1 MNSIAPDANPRLSV
15 SLLPVLTLIIS
26 LFIAIRYL
34 DVSPH
39 IPIILASVV
48 AGLISLKLGH
58 SWKRMQDS
66 IVKGISLALPSI
78 LILMA
83 IGMLIGVW
91 VASGI
96 VPLLIDYGLQLLSP
110 SYFLV
115 AACLICAAISLATG
129 SSWSTIGTVG
139 VALIGA
145 GQGLDVHLP
154 MVAGAVVSGSYF
166 GDKLSPLSETT
177 NLAPAVVGADLF
189 EHIKHM
195 LYTTIP
201 SMLIALALYLVLGL
215 QRGAQ
220 TGDLEK
226 VEALSA
232 ALNAQ
237 FSLTPLLLIA
247 PVVSIVLIALKMPAL
262 PAILC
267 GAFGGGL
274 CGMLLQ
280 DMSLAQVMA
289 SMLDGCVSNT
299 GIDRVDELLSRG
311 GMSSMD
317 YTISLIICSMAFG
330 GLMEGA
336 GFLKS
341 IAQSLLD
348 VARRSGRLVASTLAT
363 CIGMNIIAPD
373 QYLSIIMPGRMY
385 KSAFE
390 EAKLAPKNLSR
401 CLEDAGT
408 LTSPLIPWNTC
419 GVFVFGALLVDP
431 FAYLPF
437 AFLNLI
443 NPLLSALYGFTG
455 WTLASADDESGEA

>member
-1 MNSIAPDANPRLSV
+1 MNSIVPDANPRLSV

-145 GQGLDVHLP
+145 GQGLDVPLP

-215 QRGAQ
+215 QHGAQ
-220 TGDLEK
+220 TGYLEK
-226 VEALSA
+226 VEELSA

-289 SMLDGCVSNT
+289 SMLDGYVSNT

-373 QYLSIIMPGRMY
+373 QYLAIIMPGRMY

-443 NPLLSALYGFTG
+443 NPLLSALYGCTG